1 MLVQTNNRSFGQL
14 SRFHKA
20 PPAILNPRIEREY
33 CLTPTAPVTALPVPV
48 IARLDR
54 AIQKLTQ
61 HASWIIRSSRMMTFL
76 LGYDSLIRFERKA
89 KLISLD
95 YHS

>member
-1 MLVQTNNRSFGQL
+1 MLAQLSQRSIGQM

-54 AIQKLTQ
+54 AIQQFTQ
-61 HASWIIRSSRMMTFL
+61 HASWIIRSSRMMTP
-76 LGYDSLIRFERKA
+76 
-89 KLISLD
+89 
-95 YHS
+95 